1 MCIFLLSLFINIR
14 QFINDHVL
22 INYFKKQVIQLY
34 YNKYTNTVVLQ
45 TIYKKKALKKLHY
58 QTSLVFLT
66 GSFKKVSFL

>member
-45 TIYKKKALKKLHY
+45 TIYKKKLSRNCITKQA
-58 QTSLVFLT
+58 
-66 GSFKKVSFL
+66 